1 MGSEGL
7 ESDRIDNEEKETNRT
22 DNAEENLMDSLLKK
36 LEVLEAHNVENV
48 NEIDNQKKAFDQAN
62 KDKESMVIKYAMG
75 EKDIL
80 IAKRGRDEYEK
91 RLKEALKDNDSFQYK
106 IKTLGTDRTRL
117 QGLCEARGQETNQ
130 AKKEVEKLKD
140 ELKLTEAKLT
150 LAYDKLKVEAESH
163 QNTKENLDRT
173 FKELLEVHGSIDD
186 IK

>member
-1 MGSEGL
+1 MVNGNSAEGL
-7 ESDRIDNEEKETNRT
+7 EIETFDNVENETKCT

-48 NEIDNQKKAFDQAN
+48 NEIDNQKKVIEMLRLEVTKNDETSKRINDLKKAFDQAN

-106 IKTLGTDRTRL
+106 IKTLGTD
-117 QGLCEARGQETNQ
+117 
-130 AKKEVEKLKD
+130 
-140 ELKLTEAKLT
+140 
-150 LAYDKLKVEAESH
+150 
-163 QNTKENLDRT
+163 
-173 FKELLEVHGSIDD
+173 
-186 IK
+186 